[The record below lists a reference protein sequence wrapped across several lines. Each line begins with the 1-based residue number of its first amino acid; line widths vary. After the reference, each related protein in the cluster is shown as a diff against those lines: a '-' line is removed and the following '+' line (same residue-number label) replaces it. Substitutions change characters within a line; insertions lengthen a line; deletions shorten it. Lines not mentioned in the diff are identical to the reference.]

1 MSGIELG
8 GTLRALKGER
18 AKLHEDL
25 TKLDKAIAVL
35 QELSGSI
42 GASPNGPVAKR
53 TMSAAGRR
61 RIAKAQKLRWA
72 KLKQKQAAKN

>member
-8 GTLRALKGER
+8 GTLRALKDER
-18 AKLHEDL
+18 AKLHQDL
-25 TKLDKAIAVL
+25 KKLDKAIAVL
-35 QELSGSI
+35 QELSRSN
-42 GASPNGPVAKR
+42 GASPDGHVVKR
-53 TMSAAGRR
+53 TISAAGRR

>member
-1 MSGIELG
+1 MTSMDLG
-8 GTLRALKGER
+8 GAFKALNSER
-18 AKLHEDL
+18 ARVNSELA
-25 TKLDKAIAVL
+25 KLDKAIAVL
-35 QELSGSI
+35 KELSGTDTP
-42 GASPNGPVAKR
+42 SPNGHVAKR

>member
-1 MSGIELG
+1 MTGIDLG
-8 GTLRALKGER
+8 GTLKALKVER
-18 AKLHEDL
+18 GRVNQELA
-25 TKLDKAIAVL
+25 KLDKAITVL
-35 QELSGSI
+35 NELSNTD
-42 GASPNGPVAKR
+42 ATPPTKR